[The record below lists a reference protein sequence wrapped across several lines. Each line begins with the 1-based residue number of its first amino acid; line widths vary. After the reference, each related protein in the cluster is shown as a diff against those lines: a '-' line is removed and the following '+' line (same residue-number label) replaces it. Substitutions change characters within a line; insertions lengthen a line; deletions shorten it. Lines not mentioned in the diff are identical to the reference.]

1 MNTARRPSVVVTHP
15 GSQQVYETV
24 RGLQDAR
31 MLHRFVASVYWTH
44 DRPDARLPY
53 RYLPRPLRSAAV
65 RGLRK
70 RWHPAID
77 ARYVREIPSPFL
89 AMRGV
94 AVALERTGLG
104 RYAGIERLGD
114 AWFDRAAASWLAGR
128 RGVTQVHAFE
138 GEALHTFRAARRRGM
153 KTVLDA
159 PAAHEYNLRLCAA
172 EAAAQGV
179 PARVRFGSATRIAE
193 ERALA
198 DVVVSP
204 SAFVTRCLVD
214 HGVPESRIAQV
225 PFGADVA
232 QFSPAANDDAF
243 RDRAPFRLLCVA
255 SINYRK
261 GTRYLLEAWRQ
272 LALPGSELVLAGT
285 PDDAGR
291 ALLREYQGTARLI
304 GHVPWFE
311 LPDLFRSAS
320 AFVLPSIAEG
330 SALVTY
336 MAMASGLPVI
346 VTEDAGSVARDGI
359 DGIVVPSRDV
369 EALKHAIVRLYEHRG
384 DARAMGASGRTLI
397 EQRYTWR
404 HYHAR
409 IAALHQALYEG
420 RNPVA
425 AVDDGAFATPR
436 EASA

>member
-1 MNTARRPSVVVTHP
+1 MTRIRRPSVVVTHP

-24 RGLQDAR
+24 RGLQDAG
-31 MLHRFVASVYWTH
+31 MLHRFLASVYWTH

-70 RWHPAID
+70 RWHPGIKP
-77 ARYVREIPSPFL
+77 RYVREIPSPFL
-89 AMRGV
+89 TMRGISI
-94 AVALERTGLG
+94 ALERAGLA

-114 AWFDRAAASWLAGR
+114 AWFDRAAASWIGQR
-128 RGVTQVHAFE
+128 SNVSQVHAFE
-138 GEALHTFRAARRRGM
+138 GEALYTFRAARRLGM

-179 PARVRFGSATRIAE
+179 AAPVRFGSATRVRR

-204 SAFVTRCLVD
+204 SPFVSRCLIE
-214 HGVPESRIAQV
+214 HGVPEGKVAQI
-225 PFGADVA
+225 PFGVDVD
-232 QFSPAANDDAF
+232 QFTPVNERPAGST
-243 RDRAPFRLLCVA
+243 FRLLYVA
-255 SINYRK
+255 SINVRK
-261 GTRYLLEAWRQ
+261 GTRYLLQAWRD
-272 LALPGSELVLAGT
+272 LNLPHAELIIAGT
-285 PDDAGR
+285 PDASGR
-291 ALLREYQGTARLI
+291 ALLREHDGAARLL

-346 VTEDAGSVARDGI
+346 VTEDAGSVARDAI
-359 DGIVVPSRDV
+359 DGLVIPSRDV
-369 EALKHAIVRLYEHRG
+369 DALKRAIARLYEHG
-384 DARAMGASGRTLI
+384 DEARAMGAAARRLI
-397 EQRYTWR
+397 EERYTWR

-409 IAALHQALYEG
+409 IATLHHALFEG
-420 RNPVA
+420 RDPVA
-425 AVDDGAFATPR
+425 AVRDADLSAFAR

>member
-1 MNTARRPSVVVTHP
+1 MTIRRPSVVVTHP

-24 RGLQDAR
+24 RGLQDAG

-44 DRPDARLPY
+44 DRPDSRLPY

-70 RWHPAID
+70 RWHPAIKP
-77 ARYVREIPSPFL
+77 RYVREIPSPFL
-89 AMRGV
+89 VMRGV
-94 AVALERTGLG
+94 SIALERAGLT

-114 AWFDRAAASWLAGR
+114 AWFDRAAASWLAQR

-138 GEALHTFRAARRRGM
+138 GEALYTFREARRLGLH
-153 KTVLDA
+153 TVLDA

-172 EAAAQGV
+172 EAAAHGSA
-179 PARVRFGSATRIAE
+179 PPMRFGSPTRVRR

-204 SAFVTRCLVD
+204 SQFVSRCLIE
-214 HGVPESRIAQV
+214 HGVPERKIAQI
-225 PFGADVA
+225 PFGADVD
-232 QFSPAANDDAF
+232 QFTPSRGPTDVGT
-243 RDRAPFRLLCVA
+243 FRLLYVA
-255 SINYRK
+255 SINVRK
-261 GTRYLLEAWRQ
+261 GTRYLLQAWRD
-272 LALPGSELVLAGT
+272 LNLPNAELVIAGT
-285 PDDAGR
+285 PDASGR
-291 ALLREYQGTARLI
+291 AILREHDGAARLL

-359 DGIVVPSRDV
+359 DGLIVSSRDV
-369 EALKHAIVRLYEHRG
+369 EALKRAIVRLYEHR
-384 DARAMGASGRTLI
+384 DEARAMGASARRLI
-397 EQRYTWR
+397 EEHYTWR

-409 IAALHQALYEG
+409 IATLHHALFEG
-420 RNPVA
+420 RDAAA
-425 AVDDGAFATPR
+425 AVRDADLSAFAR